1 MHCAIAAGFIAASLN
16 LVQRGINTARRGELR
31 QAIPRWLGRLVGKQ
45 PLPGEGVNLTF
56 LDTEYGLDTGG
67 VVNVPSFTADGL
79 PYYGI
84 APSMFAAIMNHLTAD
99 PAETTFIDFGS
110 GKGRA
115 LFLAADYPLRHPFRH
130 PFRRIV
136 GVEILPALHAVAV
149 HNVELY
155 RAATGSRVPIEP
167 VLADVAAFEI
177 PGGPLVAYFYN
188 PFGEKT
194 MTRVIRNL
202 EAAHART
209 GQRIDVAYGHP
220 SLEKMLDAQTW
231 LRKTGILDVALT
243 AEEAERC
250 VLGPKSF
257 RIAMYT
263 TCRHRP

>member
-1 MHCAIAAGFIAASLN
+1 MHRALATEFIAAGLN
-16 LVQRGINTARRGELR
+16 LVQRGIDTARRGELL
-31 QAIPRWLGRLVGKQ
+31 QAIPRWLGRLVGRQ

-84 APSMFAAIMNHLTAD
+84 APSMFAAIMSHLTVD

-115 LFLAADYPLRHPFRH
+115 LFLAAGYPMRH

-177 PGGPLVAYFYN
+177 PAGPLVAYFYN

-194 MTRVIRNL
+194 MMRVIRNL

-220 SLEKMLDAQTW
+220 SLEKMLDAQNW
-231 LRKTGILDVALT
+231 LRKTGVLNVALT

-263 TCRHRP
+263 TCKHPL